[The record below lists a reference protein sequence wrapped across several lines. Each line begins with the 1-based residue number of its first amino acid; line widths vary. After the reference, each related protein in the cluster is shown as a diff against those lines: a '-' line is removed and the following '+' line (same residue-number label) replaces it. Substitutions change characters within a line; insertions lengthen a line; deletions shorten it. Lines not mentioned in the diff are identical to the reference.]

1 VDLEG
6 TRPRLGRFRLLVHI
20 LRGTEISNAKISADA
35 VTEGHATADPGI
47 YRDGTYLKSNPSWH
61 EEDSP
66 WKAGQVM
73 KMLRRHK
80 LEPSSVGEIGC
91 GAGGVICEV
100 VSKLPGTIG
109 VGYEVSPQAYELCS
123 KKSGGRLDFRLC
135 DLLQTEDHYD
145 LMMALDVFE
154 HVEDYI
160 GFLRKLK
167 PHGRSHL
174 FHIPLD
180 INVQTVLRATPL
192 KVVREDLG
200 HLHYFTKDTALRT
213 LETAGYAIRDWFYGP
228 GMLEGP
234 PRKRL
239 RARIAYLPRK
249 IALSLNA
256 DLAVRVL
263 GGCTLLVLCE

>member
-1 VDLEG
+1 VSDAADFGRLCVLVDLLESTET
-6 TRPRLGRFRLLVHI
+6 TRTPFP
-20 LRGTEISNAKISADA
+20 ADA
-35 VTEGHATADPGI
+35 ATKDDAGTDSGI
-47 YRDGTYLKSNPSWH
+47 YADGTYLKSNPSWH

-80 LEPSSVGEIGC
+80 LQPSSIGEIGC
-91 GAGGVICEV
+91 GAGGVLGEV
-100 VSKLPGTIG
+100 VTRLPGAIG
-109 VGYEVSPQAYELCS
+109 VGYEVSPQAYEICS
-123 KKSGGRLDFRLC
+123 KKSGGRLQFRLC
-135 DLLQTEDHYD
+135 DLLQTDDYYD

-167 PHGRSHL
+167 RHGRSHL

-192 KVVREDLG
+192 DVVREELG

-213 LETAGYAIRDWFYGP
+213 LQTAGYTIVDWFYGP

-239 RARIAYLPRK
+239 RARIAYWPRK
-249 IALSLNA
+249 IALSLNP

-263 GGCTLLVLCE
+263 GGCTLLVLCQ

>member
-1 VDLEG
+1 METAHSKFAAEPPSPD
-6 TRPRLGRFRLLVHI
+6 
-20 LRGTEISNAKISADA
+20 
-35 VTEGHATADPGI
+35 HAAAGSGI
-47 YRDGTYLKSNPSWH
+47 YADGTYLQSNPSWH

-73 KMLRRHK
+73 KMLRRHN
-80 LEPSSVGEIGC
+80 LQPSSIGEIGC
-91 GAGGVICEV
+91 GAGGVLNEV
-100 VSKLPGTIG
+100 VSKLPGAIG
-109 VGYEVSPQAYELCS
+109 VGYEVSPQAYEICS
-123 KKSGGRLDFRLC
+123 KKATGRLEFRLC
-135 DLLQTEDHYD
+135 DLLQTGDYYD

-167 PHGRSHL
+167 RHGRSHL

-180 INVQTVLRATPL
+180 VNVQTVLRATPL
-192 KVVREDLG
+192 KIVREELG

-213 LETAGYAIRDWFYGP
+213 LETAGYTIRDWFYGP

-249 IALSLNA
+249 IALSLNP

-263 GGCTLLVLCE
+263 GGCTLLVLCQ